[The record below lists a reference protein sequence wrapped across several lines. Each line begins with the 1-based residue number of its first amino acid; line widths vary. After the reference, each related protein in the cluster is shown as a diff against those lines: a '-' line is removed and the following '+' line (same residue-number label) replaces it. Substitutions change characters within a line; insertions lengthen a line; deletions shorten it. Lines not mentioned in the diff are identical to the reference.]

1 MDRFRA
7 LLASMQAFWLGL
19 ARLQQIAIVGTTIAV
34 VAALGVLFL
43 FAGQPEMVPVFR
55 DLPPQESAQVV
66 QRLRDSNIP
75 FELQDN
81 GQTILV
87 PSQQAQEVR
96 LEMVGAGLIQ
106 GGTVG
111 YELFN
116 QTGLSALGMTE
127 FS

>member
-7 LLASMQAFWLGL
+7 LFAPFQAFWIGL
-19 ARLQQIAIVGTTIAV
+19 SRLQQVAIVGTSVAV
-34 VAALGVLFL
+34 VAALVLL
-43 FAGQPEMVPVFR
+43 VTLAGQPEMVPVFR

-66 QRLRDSNIP
+66 ARLREANTP

-87 PSQQAQEVR
+87 PSARAQEIR

-111 YELFN
+111 YELF
-116 QTGLSALGMTE
+116 
-127 FS
+127 